1 MQVIMKMKLRK
12 PQKKL
17 LNKLQENNKNA
28 DKELLSMLEDLLVE
42 GMEMEVVE
50 VVMEEEEVEDKE
62 IMIMM
67 ISRKNANEKK
77 RG

>member
-1 MQVIMKMKLRK
+1 MKMKLRK

-17 LNKLQENNKNA
+17 LNKLQENNKNT